1 MKPLAQPG
9 QGALGPGF
17 EQGPIGRHLVAGP
30 ATEAGAGAE
39 ALWGRGRGWA
49 GLGEAAVLGVWPWGR
64 IRATVLWCW
73 SCRWGRDR
81 CRDFGGSTLRIEI
94 SERRDARST
103 ASTDRRPGAAPAA
116 ARKANNKVVH
126 ADNVDSESP
135 DPRWAGEL
143 AKLKAL
149 LANQSVGV

>member
-1 MKPLAQPG
+1 MSVRLYVGNLPQSFDAKELEALFTSVG
-9 QGALGPGF
+9 EGVRFNAVNDRDTGASRGF
-17 EQGPIGRHLVAGP
+17 GFANVDSQAL
-30 ATEAGAGAE
+30 AE
-39 ALWGRGRGWA
+39 AVIEQLNG
-49 GLGEAAVLGVWPWGR
+49 
-64 IRATVLWCW
+64 
-73 SCRWGRDR
+73 
-81 CRDFGGSTLRIEI
+81 RDFGGSTLRIEI

-116 ARKANNKVVH
+116 TRKANNKVVH